1 MKPLIL
7 VVDDDFNIR
16 DLLSG
21 YLQKSGYEVVTASD
35 GPSALDLAEERRP
48 ALVVLDVLLG
58 GDMDGYEICRVL
70 RARSRV
76 PVLLLTSL
84 GADAQQITG
93 LEAGADDYVVKPFSL
108 RQVVAR
114 IRAILR
120 RAGLVEGDRLE
131 FGPLTLNATQRR
143 VTVNGEPVALTGH
156 EFALLEALMR
166 RPERIFT
173 REDLLNQCWEAS
185 FDGTDRVVDVHLAS
199 LRRKLGPAAALITT
213 VRGVGYRFERPTP

>member
-48 ALVVLDVLLG
+48 ALVVLDVMLG

-173 REDLLNQCWEAS
+173 REDLLNQCWEAG

>member
-120 RAGLVEGDRLE
+120 RAGLAEGDRLE

>member
-213 VRGVGYRFERPTP
+213 VRGVGYRFERPTS

>member
-1 MKPLIL
+1 
-7 VVDDDFNIR
+7 
-16 DLLSG
+16 
-21 YLQKSGYEVVTASD
+21 
-35 GPSALDLAEERRP
+35 
-48 ALVVLDVLLG
+48 
-58 GDMDGYEICRVL
+58 
-70 RARSRV
+70 
-76 PVLLLTSL
+76 
-84 GADAQQITG
+84 
-93 LEAGADDYVVKPFSL
+93 
-108 RQVVAR
+108 
-114 IRAILR
+114 
-120 RAGLVEGDRLE
+120 
-131 FGPLTLNATQRR
+131 LNATQRR

>member
-1 MKPLIL
+1 MKSLIL

-21 YLQKSGYEVVTASD
+21 YLQKAGYEVVTASD
-35 GPSALDLAEERRP
+35 GPSALDLAEDRRP
-48 ALVVLDVLLG
+48 ALVVLDVMLG

-93 LEAGADDYVVKPFSL
+93 LEAGADDYVVKPFSP

-131 FGPLTLNATQRR
+131 FGPLALNATQRR

-185 FDGTDRVVDVHLAS
+185 FEGTDRVVDVHLAS

-213 VRGVGYRFERPTP
+213 VRGVGYRFERPTL